1 MTSRIEVN
9 KRLLVIN
16 SISGII
22 AHIINVSILVWLQQ
36 YLLRRISTSEYSLYP
51 VISSVMIFVFML
63 RSILAGGIARY
74 VTEAY
79 ARGDDTRVTQITS
92 TMFLIQ
98 LAGGLIILCFGL
110 LFSWHIDK
118 ILTINSHLI
127 WDARIM
133 MGLMIISFAI
143 QLSGAPFA
151 VGLFVKQ
158 KFVLLNIIHFCTS
171 LLRILILFILLFGLS
186 TRVLWVVVASESANL
201 CGLIIRIL
209 ISRRF
214 LPDLRFL
221 PRKVNWEITRELF
234 SFQSWTFISQV
245 AYKIHTSVDP
255 IILNKLATNFDVT
268 CFYLGSLFK
277 RQIDNT
283 LLISTQPILPGLTAM
298 YAKNEKSRL
307 ENAYLR
313 YGRYYL
319 WIFMIIALP
328 LIIYRKE
335 LIGLYV
341 GYQYMIAA
349 KVLALLLAE
358 NIIVL
363 GNAMLY
369 NLAVATGQMKEL
381 SIRIIIMQLI
391 NISLTLYLVGILK
404 LGAIGSAIATFSVH
418 IIGAPLFEIPLG
430 LRLANVN
437 FKKWLKTTVLP
448 GYLPGMGASV
458 IWIVLWLINRPD
470 SWFMLIFNSV
480 LGCVCYLIILFT
492 ICLQEND
499 RKDLKKL
506 LFSFK
511 QHGDI
516 I

>member
-1 MTSRIEVN
+1 
-9 KRLLVIN
+9 
-16 SISGII
+16 
-22 AHIINVSILVWLQQ
+22 
-36 YLLRRISTSEYSLYP
+36 
-51 VISSVMIFVFML
+51 
-63 RSILAGGIARY
+63 
-74 VTEAY
+74 
-79 ARGDDTRVTQITS
+79 
-92 TMFLIQ
+92 
-98 LAGGLIILCFGL
+98 
-110 LFSWHIDK
+110 
-118 ILTINSHLI
+118 
-127 WDARIM
+127 
-133 MGLMIISFAI
+133 
-143 QLSGAPFA
+143 
-151 VGLFVKQ
+151 
-158 KFVLLNIIHFCTS
+158 
-171 LLRILILFILLFGLS
+171 
-186 TRVLWVVVASESANL
+186 
-201 CGLIIRIL
+201 
-209 ISRRF
+209 
-214 LPDLRFL
+214 
-221 PRKVNWEITRELF
+221 
-234 SFQSWTFISQV
+234 
-245 AYKIHTSVDP
+245 
-255 IILNKLATNFDVT
+255 
-268 CFYLGSLFK
+268 
-277 RQIDNT
+277 
-283 LLISTQPILPGLTAM
+283 
-298 YAKNEKSRL
+298 
-307 ENAYLR
+307 
-313 YGRYYL
+313 
-319 WIFMIIALP
+319 MIIALP